1 MFGLFDPTK
10 VAESQL
16 SSYDPKTGR
25 REKDLGDHI
34 GDAAMSIIM
43 PGFGGKVDQATQDL
57 YVDTLK
63 EGAGNRLTRYGSV
76 VGGEDTSNLSR
87 LSATQLDQRLSAN
100 EALKGA
106 RNQAVAATGRDRAE
120 YMDLSDPDAILSL
133 AATHVKAD
141 RKAEKA
147 QEKAEAAAIRQ
158 EGYERQDS
166 LYAHQTQ
173 QTNLMNAHN
182 ADQANKQR
190 AHEFA
195 VQEARN
201 AQTMQLAMM
210 DREAKM
216 ADRQYMREER
226 AADKR
231 QQSIMMLIKGLSQ
244 LGAGFSI

>member
-1 MFGLFDPTK
+1 MFDFLDPTK

-25 REKDLGDHI
+25 REKDFGDHLGD
-34 GDAAMSIIM
+34 GLMNIIL
-43 PGFGGKVDQATQDL
+43 PGFGSKVDEATKNL
-57 YVDTLK
+57 YIDTLK

-76 VGGEDTSNLSR
+76 DGGQDTSNLSR
-87 LSATQLDQRLSAN
+87 LSATQLEQRLLAN
-100 EALKGA
+100 KELKEARTK
-106 RNQAVAATGRDRAE
+106 AVTLSGRDRSE
-120 YMDLSDPDAILSL
+120 YMDLSDPDEILSRAVTHAEIDKEGDKEKEKTD
-133 AATHVKAD
+133 AAD
-141 RKAEKA
+141 
-147 QEKAEAAAIRQ
+147 IRA
-158 EGYERQDS
+158 EGYKRQDA
-166 LYAHQTQ
+166 LLAHQTQ